1 MNYYIGA
8 DLGTSALKLLLT
20 DKNGKI
26 INSIS
31 KKYPLKRKK
40 TVYPSE
46 EKVRLYEKKYQKFKK
61 IYPAIKELYKELK
74 EE

>member
-20 DKNGKI
+20 NKNGKI

-31 KKYPLKRKK
+31 KKIPIEKEKN
-40 TVYPSE
+40 VYPSE

-61 IYPAIKELYKELK
+61 IYPAIKGLYKELK